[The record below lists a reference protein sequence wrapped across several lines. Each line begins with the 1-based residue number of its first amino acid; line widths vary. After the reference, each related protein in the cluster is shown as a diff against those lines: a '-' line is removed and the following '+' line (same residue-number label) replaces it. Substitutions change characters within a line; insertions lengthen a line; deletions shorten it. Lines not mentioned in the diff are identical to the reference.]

1 MSLLSE
7 SMETWVLL
15 DKTTAKDGYGG
26 VITTWTEGAEIQAA
40 VVHDS
45 SIQAQAAQKQGVT
58 GVYTITTEKSV
69 QLMFHDVLR
78 RASDGLV
85 LRVITNGTDKK
96 TPASAGLNMRQV
108 TAEEWD
114 FHG

>member
-26 VITTWTEGAEIQAA
+26 VITTWTDGAEIQAA

-45 SIQAQAAQKQGVT
+45 SIQAQAAQQQGVT
-58 GVYTITTEKSV
+58 GVYTITTSKAV
-69 QLMFHDVLR
+69 VLRFHDVLR
-78 RASDGLV
+78 RVSDGLV

-108 TAEEWD
+108 TAEEWN
-114 FHG
+114 FRG